1 VADYLDSWF
10 AEKTTLG
17 YKPATLIVIQTMLEG
32 LRKLFATRLLSDIT
46 IEDARSYRS
55 AMQSRGLRPA
65 RIARRLGRAR
75 QVFSDAVWQRLIAAN
90 PFERIRVRSG
100 NPAERRVYV
109 SVADTLR
116 VIEHCPNVWW
126 RLLVALARFG
136 GLRIPSEAF
145 SLTWGDIDWEQCRLT
160 VPSPKTEGQGKPYR
174 VIPIFPLLPPYLDEA
189 FDAAEVGS
197 EYVFPYEYR
206 RRAHE
211 PGGWRNANLRTTLA
225 KIIRRAGVE
234 PWPKLWHNGRAS
246 CESDLA
252 AHFPL
257 AVVTKWLGNTPS
269 IALRHYVDPTD
280 AAFQQATKWISPEV
294 QAAQNP
300 AQQGAEMAENIPRPP
315 FTDLPQH
322 VFLASVTTGCNL
334 VQRPQIAEAGFEPAR
349 G

>member
-1 VADYLDSWF
+1 MADYLDSWF

-174 VIPIFPLLPPYLDEA
+174 VIPIFPLLRPYLDEA

-206 RRAHE
+206 RRAYG
-211 PGGWRNANLRTTLA
+211 P
-225 KIIRRAGVE
+225 AG
-234 PWPKLWHNGRAS
+234 
-246 CESDLA
+246 
-252 AHFPL
+252 
-257 AVVTKWLGNTPS
+257 
-269 IALRHYVDPTD
+269 
-280 AAFQQATKWISPEV
+280 
-294 QAAQNP
+294 
-300 AQQGAEMAENIPRPP
+300 
-315 FTDLPQH
+315 
-322 VFLASVTTGCNL
+322 
-334 VQRPQIAEAGFEPAR
+334 
-349 G
+349 